1 MKGINGNADWLRERA
16 DGIRR
21 KDRPRTEAEW
31 AALAQGLDMIA
42 DDWEKTHAMILNVIA
57 GESRNDAR

>member
-21 KDRPRTEAEW
+21 KDRPTTESEW
-31 AALAQGLDMIA
+31 LAFAKGLDMIA
-42 DDWEKTHAMILNVIA
+42 DDWEKTHAMILNAIA
-57 GESRNDAR
+57 DEKQSN